1 MRCILWIWES
11 ALDFVFDVDLDL
23 FLKSEFESVL
33 DFVFDS
39 VIVYRFGKVC
49 LNRQLY
55 NYSLTMGNLANASVE
70 LEKVSPNSYGIP
82 N

>member
-1 MRCILWIWES
+1 M
-11 ALDFVFDVDLDL
+11 DLDL

-49 LNRQLY
+49 LNHQLY
-55 NYSLTMGNLANASVE
+55 NYLHYIISFLADD
-70 LEKVSPNSYGIP
+70 
-82 N
+82 

>member
-1 MRCILWIWES
+1 MDLDLFLKSEFES
-11 ALDFVFDVDLDL
+11 VLDFVFDVDLDL

-39 VIVYRFGKVC
+39 GIVYRFGKVC

-55 NYSLTMGNLANASVE
+55 NYSFQT
-70 LEKVSPNSYGIP
+70 P
-82 N
+82 